1 MSDARTTPTKRQD
14 LKSNVLPFPSLMH
27 AAPDRRAPSA
37 LRGLIGFVIVAIAAG
52 SIGLITWSLA
62 TW

>member
-1 MSDARTTPTKRQD
+1 
-14 LKSNVLPFPSLMH
+14 MH

-37 LRGLIGFVIVAIAAG
+37 LRGLIGFVILAIAAG